1 MDFHAFMYVTIGRRR
16 ELERGMAGKDPV
28 LYQRMLDGRGSA
40 FRSITC
46 RSKGSSSGKTRG

>member
-28 LYQRMLDGRGSA
+28 LYQRMLDEIRRVRA
-40 FRSITC
+40 HVRSDGLV
-46 RSKGSSSGKTRG
+46 RYRHP